1 MHEPT
6 TGAGPSTAK
15 DPDLT
20 VNDAMNALNQIED
33 NEMTKTEQMRATALD
48 LDKKMATNL
57 DALDSLINKAERAEM
72 TLANQN
78 QQVKKFLR

>member
-1 MHEPT
+1 MHEPP

-15 DPDLT
+15 DPDST
-20 VNDAMNALNQIED
+20 VSDAMNALNQIED